1 MTMEGLYKVGNVIG
15 KGLGWIAL
23 QDIKAGT
30 LIYKEKPQFV
40 YQKETPINDQGAL
53 ELMKSYYAMTENDQ
67 KEFLELH
74 NLYLDLNSLTDSE
87 KKWYFDTKTDAEA
100 MQRLGYDIKLLLKII
115 CITDSNAFKGAVRIK
130 VSRINHS
137 CCPNSLRYKDEDEM
151 VIRATSKILEG
162 QEITVSY
169 MQSYMEMNPMSK
181 EGFAMRNF
189 KERQEFCHTFGFVC
203 SCELCQDEEFNKD
216 DETYEKFQN
225 LKEEVESIIKQRS
238 FPGFPL
244 LEKALVCQKQM
255 FNLAKKKKATKVFL
269 HEILGK
275 AFDIGYTGYLEAF
288 DQKNHGKMK
297 YFKGECENLSKAG
310 FKIAKMCFGSEN
322 AQQYAK
328 LKEWKEIN
336 QDFDNWVKK
345 KIEKEFGKTN

>member
-1 MTMEGLYKVGNVIG
+1 MEGLFKIDKIDG

-23 QDIKAGT
+23 REIKAST
-30 LIYKEKPQFV
+30 LIYKEKLQFV
-40 YQKETPINDQGAL
+40 IPSDSDSNVSASD
-53 ELMKSYYAMTENDQ
+53 LMMSFYAMTENDQ

-74 NLYLDLNSLTDSE
+74 NGYLDLDSLDDFD
-87 KKWYFDTKTDAEA
+87 KKWYFDCKNAIEGIEGVPYSEKNLALKVMCIQSTN
-100 MQRLGYDIKLLLKII
+100 GYLDRFKAKGGVGIKI
-115 CITDSNAFKGAVRIK
+115 
-130 VSRINHS
+130 SRINHS

-151 VIRATSKILEG
+151 VIIATSKILEG

-169 MQSYMEMNPMSK
+169 MQGYMEMNPMSK

-189 KERQEFCHTFGFVC
+189 KERQEFCHSFGFVC

-244 LEKALVCQKQM
+244 LEKALVFQKQM

-297 YFKGECENLSKAG
+297 YFKGECQNLSKVG
-310 FKIAKMCFGSEN
+310 LQIAKMVLGQEN
-322 AQQYAK
+322 TR
-328 LKEWKEIN
+328 LKEWKEIT
-336 QDFDNWVKK
+336 QDFDNWIKK
-345 KIEKEFGKTN
+345 KILENFGR